1 MRKVTALR
9 VLFAIGVAPLMF
21 WTSFAKGQEY
31 PTRPIKLVVPYAAGG
46 TTDQVARILQSQLGK
61 ILGQQI
67 IVDNKPGA
75 AGAVGVDFVAR
86 APADGYTLVF
96 GNSGPNSIVPVI
108 KKVPY
113 DPIKDFKPVSIAV
126 TVPMILAVTKS
137 LPVNNVRE
145 LIAFAK
151 SSAIPITYGSTGVGG
166 YSHMTTEYFKS
177 AAGIKATHIPY
188 KGGAPGVLALRT
200 GEIKMM
206 FVTPVDG
213 ESQYRAGEIKYIG
226 IASESRSELI
236 PDVPVIGEVLPGFVS
251 EAWFG
256 VLAPAGTP
264 DAIIEKLRLAINQ
277 AVADPAAKKAFSVLR
292 VTAKTNTPKEFRETI
307 QRELAHWANLV
318 KGLDIVFE

>member
-1 MRKVTALR
+1 
-9 VLFAIGVAPLMF
+9 MF